1 MNDPDRKR
9 HERRKARQRAAVA
22 GSPLDDRE
30 PELRGTRMAV
40 VPLDDDSQVRRLE
53 IDATDPLDVVVR
65 WGVRAM
71 LEAAPDRVL
80 RVVTVRNW
88 DDDPRELYEIE
99 ESREYLRRL
108 WADGKRLLRLLTE
121 STGDCPDDDR
131 LGVPPHVLRGLGFGW
146 REVYTFGHCAV
157 EREGDVVEAD
167 GVPSW
172 VVSVRGLTEQKLD
185 GLRAELLGI
194 TDDTPDGYT
203 YDAARERVALTTA
216 HAESIHAAAVRLAG
230 DGHRD
235 SVVLVLDLLD
245 PIGRMIATTV
255 GGNDQ
260 VREQLERCRADD
272 LRPGA
277 VIAAPRES
285 TVRLLQ
291 EFATGAAGE
300 LAVPAPPGLCWV
312 VTVAAGGTQVGRV
325 SVTEEIES

>member
-1 MNDPDRKR
+1 MNDRDRKR
-9 HERRKARQRAAVA
+9 HEQRKARQRAAAA
-22 GSPLDDRE
+22 GGVE

-40 VPLDDDSQVRRLE
+40 VPLDDGSQVRRLE

-88 DDDPRELYEIE
+88 DADPRELYDIE
-99 ESREYLRRL
+99 ECREYLRRL

-146 REVYTFGHCAV
+146 REVYTYGHCAV

-185 GLRAELLGI
+185 ELRAELLGI
-194 TDDTPDGYT
+194 TADTPDGYT

-216 HAESIHAAAVRLAG
+216 HAESIHEAAVRLAG
-230 DGHRD
+230 EGHRD

-245 PIGRMIATTV
+245 PIGRMIATMV

-300 LAVPAPPGLCWV
+300 LAVRAQPGSCWV

-325 SVTEEIES
+325 SVTEEVES